1 VYIRYKL
8 SDFLSQEVLM
18 KSRMFL
24 VASLLLAGTL
34 LLVSP
39 ALAGG
44 WAVITLDELPGEI
57 VAGGPLEIGFTVRQ
71 HGVTPLDGLTPT
83 VHARQAG
90 FTLTEQAKAQG
101 GTGHYVAT
109 LTFPQAGEWTWS
121 IEAFT
126 GNQPMPPLSVIAA
139 PAVTKS
145 EVQNQIPANLPLLAG
160 SLGLI
165 GLAVGLFVAMRRKA
179 RWAIALVVAGLVLS
193 AGSIVSA
200 AQQPATEPEAK
211 VVSPDPAISQV
222 EVGRR
227 LFIAKGCMVCHSHS
241 ETNAI
246 REIGVDMGPNL
257 TNIKASPEYL
267 RLWLKD
273 PQSAKSTAKMPNLG
287 LSEIEIEA
295 LIAFINA
302 D

>member
-1 VYIRYKL
+1 
-8 SDFLSQEVLM
+8 M
-18 KSRMFL
+18 KVRICL
-24 VASLLLAGTL
+24 AASLFLAMTF

-57 VAGGPLEIGFTVRQ
+57 VAGQPLEIGFTVRQ
-71 HGVTPLDGLTPT
+71 HGVTLMDGLEPT

-101 GTGHYVAT
+101 ETGHYVAT

-121 IEAFT
+121 IQAFT
-126 GNQPMPPLSVIAA
+126 GNQPMPPLSVVAA
-139 PAVTKS
+139 PAFTQSKTQASVPVNYSLLVGT
-145 EVQNQIPANLPLLAG
+145 VGLAG
-160 SLGLI
+160 MFAG
-165 GLAVGLFVAMRRKA
+165 AYVAFRRKA
-179 RWAIALVVAGLVLS
+179 RWAIALFFAGLVLG

-200 AQQPATEPEAK
+200 AEQVGARSEAK
-211 VVSPDPAISQV
+211 SVAEDSSISQV
-222 EVGRR
+222 EAGRR

-241 ETNAI
+241 ETNGI
-246 REIGVDMGPNL
+246 REIAVDMGPNL

-267 RLWLKD
+267 RIWLKD
-273 PQSAKSTAKMPNLG
+273 PKSAKSNAQMPNLE
-287 LSEIEIEA
+287 LKETDIEA

>member
-1 VYIRYKL
+1 
-8 SDFLSQEVLM
+8 M
-18 KSRMFL
+18 KSRMLL
-24 VASLLLAGTL
+24 VASLLLAGML
-34 LLVSP
+34 LLAAP

-44 WAVITLDELPGEI
+44 WAVITLDELPGDV
-57 VAGGPLEIGFTVRQ
+57 VAGQPLEIGFMVRQ

-90 FTLTEQAKAQG
+90 FAVTEQAKAQG
-101 GTGHYVAT
+101 ETGHYVAT

-121 IEAFT
+121 IQAFT
-126 GNQPMPPLSVIAA
+126 GNQPMPPLNVIAA
-139 PAVTKS
+139 PAIAQSKAQAQV
-145 EVQNQIPANLPLLAG
+145 PANLPLLTG
-160 SLGLI
+160 ILGL
-165 GLAVGLFVAMRRKA
+165 VGLVIGSFVALRRKA
-179 RWAIALVVAGLVLS
+179 RWAIALILAGLVVS

-200 AQQPATEPEAK
+200 AEQPAVQSEAGAA
-211 VVSPDPAISQV
+211 VVDVSVSQV

-241 ETNAI
+241 ETNAM
-246 REIGVDMGPNL
+246 REIAVDTGPNL
-257 TNIKASPEYL
+257 TSITASPEYL

-273 PQSAKSTAKMPNLG
+273 PRSAKSTAKMPVLE
-287 LSEIEIEA
+287 LSEVEIEA

>member
-1 VYIRYKL
+1 MRSRKL
-8 SDFLSQEVLM
+8 V
-18 KSRMFL
+18 
-24 VASLLLAGTL
+24 VASLLLAGL
-34 LLVSP
+34 LFFVSP

-44 WAVITLDELPGEI
+44 WAVITLDALPGEI
-57 VAGGPLEIGFTVRQ
+57 VAGEPLEIGFMVRQ

-83 VHARQAG
+83 IHARQAG
-90 FTLTEQAKAQG
+90 FTLSEPARAQG
-101 GTGHYVAT
+101 ETGHYVAT

-126 GNQPMPPLSVIAA
+126 GSQPMPPLSVIAA
-139 PAVTKS
+139 PAIAKS
-145 EVQNQIPANLPLLAG
+145 ETPVPVSNNISLLVG
-160 SLGLI
+160 LLGLA
-165 GLAVGLFVAMRRKA
+165 GLAVGSFVAFRRKA
-179 RWAIALVVAGLVLS
+179 RWAIALVVAGLVLG

-200 AQQPATEPEAK
+200 AQQPAAQPEAK
-211 VVSPDPAISQV
+211 AVSASLALSQV
-222 EVGRR
+222 EVGRQ

-241 ETNAI
+241 ETNTV
-246 REIGVDMGPNL
+246 REIFVDSGPNL

-273 PQSAKSTAKMPNLG
+273 PKAAKSTAQMPNLG
-287 LSEIEIEA
+287 LKETEIEA